1 MSNIPEHII
10 AEARRLA
17 AEGMPL
23 EQIAFFTRIDAEVIA
38 ADLKEQKDAMDQIP
52 AEHIAMI
59 QKLGSENVPVGRI
72 AFMTHMSQN
81 TVLEALSAA
90 DITPTK
96 NPTEE

>member
-38 ADLKEQKDAMDQIP
+38 AELKEQKDENDHPP
-52 AEHIAMI
+52 AEH
-59 QKLGSENVPVGRI
+59 
-72 AFMTHMSQN
+72 
-81 TVLEALSAA
+81 
-90 DITPTK
+90 
-96 NPTEE
+96 TEE

>member
-38 ADLKEQKDAMDQIP
+38 SELKEQKDENDHLP
-52 AEHIAMI
+52 EEH
-59 QKLGSENVPVGRI
+59 
-72 AFMTHMSQN
+72 
-81 TVLEALSAA
+81 
-90 DITPTK
+90 
-96 NPTEE
+96 TEE